1 MMDEDDPFEME
12 LDEAIEGLDDGAAA
26 EDCQGQHPAS
36 HDSAPAGQAGAP
48 EQPFDPTFES
58 GPCPVPRRSVETA
71 PQPQKRQ
78 TVLRQNYRHLRT
90 MRQSIY
96 GKIKYG
102 EHKASGEKVAV
113 KICSL
118 ALIARWRAAHLAAVT
133 EGKPWNE
140 CRIEDPYAEAQMM
153 RVLADPGHPNIV
165 KLAEIVED
173 AENLHI
179 IMEFANGGDIFD
191 ILRAGVLTE
200 DWSRHLFRQLVEAI
214 RYCHS
219 KNVVHGDVSP
229 ENCLVTNNATIKVAD
244 FGGSALHNPAGF
256 GKERVVGKSFYM
268 APEILMLFDEPP
280 TVTAYDGFAA
290 DVWSCGIIFF
300 LMLTGGKV
308 APFAFP
314 HISDRWFKLL
324 AEEGVLAHLEV
335 RGIKDQVSPAACD
348 LLSQILVLEPS
359 ARLTPTQILQHPWFQ
374 MTGSSEN
381 TQAQQTQ

>member
-1 MMDEDDPFEME
+1 MEDDDAHFEME
-12 LDEAIEGLDDGAAA
+12 LDDEVPGAAP
-26 EDCQGQHPAS
+26 EDTEQATEPAIPAAA
-36 HDSAPAGQAGAP
+36 HGDQDSACPTEDAAACGPNSGEMDCTPAEAPAPAKKMAGI
-48 EQPFDPTFES
+48 
-58 GPCPVPRRSVETA
+58 
-71 PQPQKRQ
+71 
-78 TVLRQNYRHLRT
+78 RQNYRHLRT
-90 MRQSIY
+90 IRQSIY

-102 EHKASGEKVAV
+102 EHRTTGEKVAV

-118 ALIARWRAAHLAAVT
+118 VLIARWRTAHEAAVQ
-133 EGKPWNE
+133 EGRPWNE
-140 CRIEDPYAEAQMM
+140 CRIEDPYSEANMM
-153 RVLADPGHPNIV
+153 RVLAEPGHPNVVTLTEVIQ
-165 KLAEIVED
+165 D
-173 AENLHI
+173 PENLYI
-179 IMEFANGGDIFD
+179 VMEFANGGDIFD

-229 ENCLVTNNATIKVAD
+229 ENCLVTNNATIKLAD
-244 FGGSALHNPAGF
+244 FGGSALHNPEGF

-280 TVTAYDGFAA
+280 SVTRYDGFHA

-324 AEEGVLAHLEV
+324 AEQGVLAHLEV
-335 RGIKDQVSPAACD
+335 RGIKDQVSPEACD

-359 ARLTPTQILQHPWFQ
+359 SRLPPQQILEHPWFHAAGTRAATSN
-374 MTGSSEN
+374 TG
-381 TQAQQTQ
+381 

>member
-1 MMDEDDPFEME
+1 MFGEDEPFVME
-12 LDEAIEGLDDGAAA
+12 LDDETQTNGCPPEAQESVLNNCSDGDRNTTGESAAV
-26 EDCQGQHPAS
+26 GN
-36 HDSAPAGQAGAP
+36 QAYNS
-48 EQPFDPTFES
+48 QFES
-58 GPCPVPRRSVETA
+58 GPCPIPRRSVEDA
-71 PQPQKRQ
+71 QQPQKKQ
-78 TVLRQNYRHLRT
+78 SVLRQNYRHLRT
-90 MRQSIY
+90 IRQSIY

-102 EHKASGEKVAV
+102 EHKGTGEKVAV

-118 ALIARWRAAHLAAVT
+118 ALIARWRSAHLAAVT
-133 EGKPWNE
+133 EGRPWNE
-140 CRIEDPYAEAQMM
+140 CRIEDPYAEAEVM
-153 RVLADPGHPNIV
+153 RVLTVPGHPNIV
-165 KLAEIVED
+165 RLAEVIED

-179 IMEFANGGDIFD
+179 VMEFANGGDIFD

-229 ENCLVTNNATIKVAD
+229 ENCLVTNNATIKLAD
-244 FGGSALHNPAGF
+244 FGGSAMYNPAGF

-268 APEILMLFDEPP
+268 APEILMLFDEPT
-280 TVTAYDGFAA
+280 TVTCYDGFAA

-324 AEEGVLAHLEV
+324 AEEGILAHLEV
-335 RGIKDQVSPAACD
+335 RGIKEQVSAPACD

-359 ARLTPTQILQHPWFQ
+359 ARLSPGAILEHPWFQ
-374 MTGSSEN
+374 MSGSSSG
-381 TQAQQTQ
+381 

>member
-1 MMDEDDPFEME
+1 MFGEDEPFVME
-12 LDEAIEGLDDGAAA
+12 LEGADGNGCPAEGSQMVCDRDPQNESMFDAGAAHTA
-26 EDCQGQHPAS
+26 DPGY
-36 HDSAPAGQAGAP
+36 
-48 EQPFDPTFES
+48 QPHFDS
-58 GPCPVPRRSVETA
+58 GPCPVPEPPSQQRKST
-71 PQPQKRQ
+71 
-78 TVLRQNYRHLRT
+78 LRQNYRHLRT
-90 MRQSIY
+90 IRQSIY

-118 ALIARWRAAHLAAVT
+118 ALIARWRAAHLAAVS

-140 CRIEDPYAEAQMM
+140 CRIEDPYAEAQVM
-153 RVLADPGHPNIV
+153 RVLAEPGHPNIV
-165 KLAEIVED
+165 RLAEVIED

-179 IMEFANGGDIFD
+179 VMEFANGGDIFD

-219 KNVVHGDVSP
+219 RNVVHGDVSP
-229 ENCLVTNNATIKVAD
+229 ENCLVTNNATIKLAD
-244 FGGSALHNPAGF
+244 FGGSAMHNPSGF
-256 GKERVVGKSFYM
+256 GRERVVGKSFYM

-280 TVTAYDGFAA
+280 TITAYDGFAA

-308 APFAFP
+308 APFAIP
-314 HISDRWFKLL
+314 HLSDRWFKLL

-335 RGIKDQVSPAACD
+335 RGIKEQVSAAACD
-348 LLSQILVLEPS
+348 LLSKVLVLEPS
-359 ARLTPTQILQHPWFQ
+359 ARLSPLQILEHPWFA
-374 MTGSSEN
+374 MNGSAS
-381 TQAQQTQ
+381 QQQPHQ